1 MSFLKNNK
9 IRKYFFVVIFIAGL
23 IFLFFNEQGV
33 VKYLKLKNEVSELD
47 SQIKKIDEEN
57 KKLQGEIDSL
67 KKKIPA
73 KIERTAREK
82 YDMQRDG
89 EKVIKVVEE

>member
-47 SQIKKIDEEN
+47 SQIKKVDEEN

>member
-57 KKLQGEIDSL
+57 KKLKGEIDSL

>member
-89 EKVIKVVEE
+89 EKVIKVEEE

>member
-1 MSFLKNNK
+1 ML
-9 IRKYFFVVIFIAGL
+9 VFIAGL

-47 SQIKKIDEEN
+47 SQIKKVEAEN
-57 KKLQGEIDSL
+57 KQLEGEIDSL

-73 KIERTAREK
+73 KIEKTAREK
-82 YDMQRDG
+82 YDMQREG